1 MLANTR
7 ATRRCPRIARTC
19 FAAALALLFALENNF
34 GSSKAAAKQVVS
46 VSERQRRAAQA
57 LACIC
62 VICGFPHVSRA
73 WKYMIIQF
81 TSKACFLYSLLCV
94 FCFLYYTVPHNQR
107 ACDLSNTRQNHLKHT
122 SSHRK
127 SLFHPPKTAPESAEF
142 TPLII

>member
-1 MLANTR
+1 MRLRR
-7 ATRRCPRIARTC
+7 ATRRCLRYAQTC
-19 FAAALALLFALENNF
+19 FAAALALLFALENNV

-81 TSKACFLYSLLCV
+81 TSKAQKIV
-94 FCFLYYTVPHNQR
+94 
-107 ACDLSNTRQNHLKHT
+107 
-122 SSHRK
+122 
-127 SLFHPPKTAPESAEF
+127 
-142 TPLII
+142 